1 MSTEEQTPQ
10 IRRLA
15 ADNREQFRVRARER
29 GKGSRTCA
37 NQVAHGL
44 VHRAI
49 FFSSGDYTAYVKSDP
64 IFVIGSVTY
73 SKILGIPAIERPGGP
88 TRHKAIPRYLPLDI
102 PYGVPLLDAQGGA
115 VSPVSPEKQPPQIG
129 HLAAENREQFGVRA
143 GLIGKALPGGVNV
156 GIRNGH
162 GHPSKL

>member
-1 MSTEEQTPQ
+1 MS
-10 IRRLA
+10 
-15 ADNREQFRVRARER
+15 ADSGYAPHWPESGLSPGAD
-29 GKGSRTCA
+29 
-37 NQVAHGL
+37 QVTNSGVHG
-44 VHRAI
+44 AI

-115 VSPVSPEKQPPQIG
+115 VSAVP
-129 HLAAENREQFGVRA
+129 A
-143 GLIGKALPGGVNV
+143 
-156 GIRNGH
+156 
-162 GHPSKL
+162 

>member
-1 MSTEEQTPQ
+1 MS
-10 IRRLA
+10 
-15 ADNREQFRVRARER
+15 ADSSGYAPRALE
-29 GKGSRTCA
+29 KGSGLGA
-37 NQVAHGL
+37 DQVAHGL
-44 VHRAI
+44 IYRAI

-115 VSPVSPEKQPPQIG
+115 VSAVP
-129 HLAAENREQFGVRA
+129 A
-143 GLIGKALPGGVNV
+143 
-156 GIRNGH
+156 
-162 GHPSKL
+162 